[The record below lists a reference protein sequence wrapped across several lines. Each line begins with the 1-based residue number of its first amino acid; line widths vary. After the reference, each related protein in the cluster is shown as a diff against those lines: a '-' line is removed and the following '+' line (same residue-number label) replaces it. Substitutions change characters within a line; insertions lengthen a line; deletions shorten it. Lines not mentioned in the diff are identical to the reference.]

1 MLPNRNA
8 NGTGRKRKDVVVV
21 EVVMKTIFDTAV
33 FFFCSVFERELF
45 PAQVVEEDCRKQ
57 AAQTL
62 VDTRQAD
69 R

>member
-1 MLPNRNA
+1 M
-8 NGTGRKRKDVVVV
+8 VV